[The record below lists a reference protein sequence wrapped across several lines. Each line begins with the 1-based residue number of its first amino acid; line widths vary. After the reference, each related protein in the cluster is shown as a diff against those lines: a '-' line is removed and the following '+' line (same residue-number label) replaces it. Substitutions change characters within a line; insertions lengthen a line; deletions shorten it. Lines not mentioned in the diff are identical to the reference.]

1 MLGAFDADGDGKMD
15 FNEFMALNKKYPQ
28 MLHPAF
34 RIQDAIAQNTLGRN
48 WWLNKKSVFAEE
60 RKAKAVSGEKE
71 EERKKAR
78 VVEQQKKQVMRKMG
92 VVQYYL
98 NCAKR
103 KKYLSRI
110 QAIEEDDEEREKSK
124 LNDKK
129 KKEAE
134 LARLAAERK
143 ARNRKARDGAGDM
156 PGQTARG
163 QILDLY
169 GGGGDSSPKKSKKKS
184 KKSKYVTEDDPYES
198 PKKKKQ
204 RKDKKKEKKKKKRKD
219 R

>member
-34 RIQDAIAQNTLGRN
+34 RIQDAIAQNTLGRS
-48 WWLNKKSVFAEE
+48 WWLNKKAIFAED
-60 RKAKAVSGEKE
+60 RKAKALSGEKE

-103 KKYLSRI
+103 KKYLARI

-134 LARLAAERK
+134 LARLALSEKLETERLVK
-143 ARNRKARDGAGDM
+143 V
-156 PGQTARG
+156 QEIC
-163 QILDLY
+163 Q
-169 GGGGDSSPKKSKKKS
+169 
-184 KKSKYVTEDDPYES
+184 
-198 PKKKKQ
+198 
-204 RKDKKKEKKKKKRKD
+204 DKLLEVKF
-219 R
+219 

>member
-1 MLGAFDADGDGKMD
+1 MV
-15 FNEFMALNKKYPQ
+15 KK
-28 MLHPAF
+28 
-34 RIQDAIAQNTLGRN
+34 
-48 WWLNKKSVFAEE
+48 KKNV
-60 RKAKAVSGEKE
+60 RKQELWNSK
-71 EERKKAR
+71 
-78 VVEQQKKQVMRKMG
+78 KKQVMRKMG

-103 KKYLSRI
+103 KKYLARI

-184 KKSKYVTEDDPYES
+184 KKSKYVTDDDAYAS

-204 RKDKKKEKKKKKRKD
+204 HKDKKKEKKKKKKRD